1 MELIQVLQSSK
12 NVSGGIELTMVE
24 KKKNPIAEQSRQWL
38 IQSLLSLMNEKKYA
52 DITVT
57 EIAEHAL
64 LSRRTFYRIFDSKDR
79 VLQQCFLEMCDEYI
93 TYFQKDKHYLL
104 EEIIE
109 IFFIFWEENIEFLL
123 ILQRNHLFYYLLE
136 ELNEVLPTI
145 HEIVRGQ
152 QNLYDSSLEKKF
164 ALLASAG
171 ALWNILSEW
180 VQIDHRP
187 SPKEISE
194 MMLRTLASNS

>member
-1 MELIQVLQSSK
+1 VLQSSK
-12 NVSGGIELTMVE
+12 NVPKGMELTMVE
-24 KKKNPIAEQSRQWL
+24 KNPIAEQSRQWL
-38 IQSLLSLMNEKKYA
+38 IQSLLSLMNEKNYA

-57 EIAEHAL
+57 EIAKHAL
-64 LSRRTFYRIFDSKDR
+64 LSRRTFYRIFDSKEQ
-79 VLQQCFLEMCDEYI
+79 VLQHYFLEICDEYI
-93 TYFQKDKHYLL
+93 TYFQKDEHYLL
-104 EEIIE
+104 EQIIE
-109 IFFIFWEENIEFLL
+109 AFFMFWERNIDFLL
-123 ILQRNHLFYYLLE
+123 ILKRNHLLYYLLE

-145 HEIVRGQ
+145 HDIVRGN
-152 QNLYDSSLEKKF
+152 QNLYGSTLEKKF

-180 VQIDHRP
+180 VQIDNRP